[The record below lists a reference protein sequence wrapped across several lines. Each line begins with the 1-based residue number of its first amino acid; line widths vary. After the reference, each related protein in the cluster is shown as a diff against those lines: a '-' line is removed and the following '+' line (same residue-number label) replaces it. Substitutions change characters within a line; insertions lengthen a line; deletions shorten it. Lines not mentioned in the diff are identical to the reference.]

1 MDKNTDHIQS
11 PEKDLI
17 SDYMET
23 RQTEA
28 WTTYDIKSLV
38 EDIDVATENIIA
50 SAWGPVSKEDFHAS
64 KIGPEQRDKLYAEEK
79 KFQDKR
85 DKEKLIEEARGK
97 RVNLSKI
104 KKVKVKQKKQL

>member
-38 EDIDVATENIIA
+38 EDIDVATEDIIA
-50 SAWGPVSKEDFHAS
+50 SAWGPVSISRQKGQGEVN
-64 KIGPEQRDKLYAEEK
+64 R
-79 KFQDKR
+79 
-85 DKEKLIEEARGK
+85 RGK
-97 RVNLSKI
+97 REES
-104 KKVKVKQKKQL
+104 